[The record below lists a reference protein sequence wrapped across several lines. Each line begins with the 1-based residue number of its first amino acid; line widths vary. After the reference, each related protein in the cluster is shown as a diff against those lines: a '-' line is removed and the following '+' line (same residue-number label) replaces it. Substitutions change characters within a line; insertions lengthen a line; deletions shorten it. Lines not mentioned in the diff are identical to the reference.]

1 MKSNASLIYNFFLV
15 VGDIIA
21 VLLSFIA
28 AFIIRSSSNA
38 DVAHPIA
45 GEEYALIVLALLP
58 VWILSFGLLGLY
70 NANIYERRFPEV
82 GRLAVGSSIGVLAMV
97 FWDYMSL
104 QTIFPAKLVPLYGVG
119 LAFVLLIC
127 FRNIVRIARTL
138 SFRYGVGLSNIVI
151 VGNTPV
157 TKELVESLDDVK
169 NTGYRVVGVV
179 GYRKNLPETL
189 RRYPNFETFLKSAP
203 DDLHGIIQTEL
214 YPNED
219 RNTEI
224 LTYAQEH
231 HVSYRFVP
239 GNSEL
244 FVGNID
250 VDLFRN
256 ALPVIQVHHT
266 ALFGW
271 GRIIKRL
278 MDIILGGIL
287 LLASIPLWLLAALL
301 IKASDPKGSV
311 FYRAKRLSRFGNTV
325 YVYKFRSM
333 KQAYNG
339 LSPEEAFAK
348 MGRPQLTVEYRAQGD
363 QLAHDPRVSR
373 VGRFLRATSLDEL
386 PQLWNVV
393 HGEISLVGP
402 RALDIADIDRYD
414 KKNLILSVKSG
425 LTGLA
430 LVTGRHAMTYEER
443 RKLDL
448 YYVQNW
454 SFWMDIVIIVKTIR
468 VVIERL
474 FRRGSRYSQ

>member
-70 NANIYERRFPEV
+70 NANIYERRFAEV